1 MNTAYITLIFVVL
14 VWGSLAYFGRGVIA
28 GLSRQAAENVKT
40 YAPAYAKGGVLIMV
54 AALTTFV
61 ETFEKLSSDVAG
73 VLPWWSWL
81 CLLCKPVIVAGTT
94 YVAFVDRTMERI
106 REDREGTSIK

>member
-1 MNTAYITLIFVVL
+1 MSAAYITIGFVVL
-14 VWGSLAYFGRGVIA
+14 VWGSIAWLARGVIV
-28 GLSRQAAENVKT
+28 GLSKQAAENVKN
-40 YAPAYAKGGVLIMV
+40 YAPAYAKGGVLILV

-61 ETFEKLSSDVAG
+61 ETFEKLSSDVAA

-94 YVAFVDRTMERI
+94 YVAFMDRTVERI
-106 REDREGTSIK
+106 RNSNPPFRQ